1 MAMTNGAH
9 TVNVR
14 KILLELGITN
24 RVFYNRFRNVDDV
37 LGIVYQKV
45 SEKIR
50 ASASW
55 ESNSQEEFFERV
67 TDMVANTLI
76 SSYDLKKQF
85 NHYMFEN
92 DSRSQSN
99 YKWWMSTI
107 KQMFAY
113 AKEKRYIRTDAD
125 VDVLSYSTKEFGF
138 NQAIRTLNPDYVVT
152 DELMTKTDVNS
163 LISTIY
169 GGVEVIATVHSESIN
184 SLKRR
189 SYFSNIFKYK
199 PFNYYV
205 LICFENSSRVYKIYD
220 KDFNEICFY

>member
-1 MAMTNGAH
+1 MAVSQNGLIVDEMSERIIEVAERMAMTNGAH

-24 RVFYNRFRNVDDV
+24 RVFYNRFRNIDDV

-107 KQMFAY
+107 QQMFTY
-113 AKEKRYIRTDAD
+113 AKEKGYVRADAN
-125 VDVLSYSTKEFGF
+125 VDVLSYSLWCFWRGYNADAVGRGMPKEEAVKNCKYSF
-138 NQAIRTLNPDYVVT
+138 
-152 DELMTKTDVNS
+152 
-163 LISTIY
+163 
-169 GGVEVIATVHSESIN
+169 SIILDGLRN
-184 SLKRR
+184 VPEA
-189 SYFSNIFKYK
+189 SN
-199 PFNYYV
+199 
-205 LICFENSSRVYKIYD
+205 
-220 KDFNEICFY
+220 

>member
-1 MAMTNGAH
+1 MSDKIIETVERMAMTNGAH

-24 RVFYNRFRNVDDV
+24 RVFYNRFRNIDDV

-67 TDMVANTLI
+67 TEMVTNTLI
-76 SSYDLKKQF
+76 SSYNLKRQF

-99 YKWWMSTI
+99 YAWWVSAI
-107 KQMFAY
+107 KQMLIY
-113 AKEKRYIRTDAD
+113 AKEKGYVRADAD
-125 VDVLSYSTKEFGF
+125 VDVLSYSLWCFWRGYNADAVSRDIPKEEAVKNCKYSFGIILDGLR
-138 NQAIRTLNPDYVVT
+138 ANP
-152 DELMTKTDVNS
+152 
-163 LISTIY
+163 
-169 GGVEVIATVHSESIN
+169 A
-184 SLKRR
+184 
-189 SYFSNIFKYK
+189 
-199 PFNYYV
+199 
-205 LICFENSSRVYKIYD
+205 
-220 KDFNEICFY
+220 

>member
-1 MAMTNGAH
+1 MAVSQNGLIVDEMSNQIIAVAERMAMTNGAH

-24 RVFYNRFRNVDDV
+24 RVFYNRFRNIDDV

-55 ESNSQEEFFERV
+55 ESDSQEEFFERV

-85 NHYMFEN
+85 NQYMFEN

-99 YKWWMSTI
+99 YKWWMNTI
-107 KQMFAY
+107 KQMFTY
-113 AKEKRYIRTDAD
+113 AKEKRYVRADAD
-125 VDVLSYSTKEFGF
+125 VDVLSYSLWCFWRGYNADAVGRGMPKEEAVRNCKYSFG
-138 NQAIRTLNPDYVVT
+138 IILDGLRTVP
-152 DELMTKTDVNS
+152 E
-163 LISTIY
+163 
-169 GGVEVIATVHSESIN
+169 GG
-184 SLKRR
+184 K
-189 SYFSNIFKYK
+189 
-199 PFNYYV
+199 
-205 LICFENSSRVYKIYD
+205 
-220 KDFNEICFY
+220 